1 MKTSL
6 ILNDHKDSELERE
19 VEFSY
24 HIVTVVMFRQH
35 LTLKEIFTIKTLS
48 LEYIKEECYSPE
60 C

>member
-19 VEFSY
+19 VEFS
-24 HIVTVVMFRQH
+24 HPIVTVVMFRQH

-48 LEYIKEECYSPE
+48 LEYIK
-60 C
+60 

>member
-19 VEFSY
+19 VEFSH

-35 LTLKEIFTIKTLS
+35 LTLKEIFTIKTL
-48 LEYIKEECYSPE
+48 LYFIYSKKVLLA
-60 C
+60 

>member
-19 VEFSY
+19 VEFSH

-35 LTLKEIFTIKTLS
+35 LTLKEIFTIKTLP
-48 LEYIKEECYSPE
+48 YFIYSKKVLLA
-60 C
+60 

>member
-19 VEFSY
+19 VEFSH

-48 LEYIKEECYSPE
+48 LEYIK
-60 C
+60 

>member
-19 VEFSY
+19 VEFSH

-35 LTLKEIFTIKTLS
+35 STLKEIFYYQDTFFRIHKGRVL
-48 LEYIKEECYSPE
+48 LA
-60 C
+60 